1 MTNKNLSIVDKM
13 RHDVNGNGEDDG
25 AVVFC

>member
-1 MTNKNLSIVDKM
+1 MKNRNLSIIDKM